1 MVNPGYTIRTAQR
14 ADLDRLVELL
24 LALQDHIESSNPYLW
39 RLRVE
44 ARDNLKGQLAARL
57 EAPAVCSLVA
67 DHDPE
72 GVIGV
77 VFGRVLTNNR
87 YEPSRA
93 GSVDQLFVRP
103 DHRRGGVARRLM
115 AELCRFFDQESVAD
129 LSLRYVEGNQ
139 EAADFWVS
147 VGFSPRI
154 VTAGAR
160 LATVQDRLRQ
170 ALES

>member
-1 MVNPGYTIRTAQR
+1 MVNPEYTIRTAQR
-14 ADLDRLVELL
+14 TDLDRVVELL

-44 ARDNLKGQLAARL
+44 ARANLKGQLAARL
-57 EAPAVCSLVA
+57 EAPGVCSLVA
-67 DHDPE
+67 DHEPD

-103 DHRRGGVARRLM
+103 DHRRGGVARRLL
-115 AELCRFFDQESVAD
+115 AELCRFFGQEGVAD

-160 LATVQDRLRQ
+160 LATVQDRLGPS
-170 ALES
+170 LES